1 MRITKALLG
10 CALAASLLAAGSA
23 ANAATASGSTS
34 GATATEAKKAQK
46 QARRHRANRKAK
58 LNLRA
63 VAATYLGLDK
73 ATIRAKIESGMTLGE
88 IADATQ
94 GKSSSGLRAA
104 LIAAVTRRLDA
115 RLAVG
120 RITEE
125 RRAELLAAMEKRID
139 ALIAGTAPVGRQA
152 GPGQAGDHGN
162 QGGPG
167 AEHAHAD
174 LRAAT
179 EAYLGLDDAT
189 IRTQLDAGKSLGEVA
204 DATAGKSA
212 AGLKDA
218 LVAAITTF
226 VNAEVAAGR
235 MTADEKAKVLADAPT
250 RIDEMPRSSVV
261 PASVAGTSRAG
272 RFGRSRRGP
281 SGRRRRRS
289 LVNRARGAG
298 G

>member
-1 MRITKALLG
+1 MRMTKALLG

-23 ANAATASGSTS
+23 AEAATASGRTAA
-34 GATATEAKKAQK
+34 ATANKAKTTEKGAQ
-46 QARRHRANRKAK
+46 RHRAQRRAK

-63 VAATYLGLDK
+63 IAARYLGLDK

-88 IADATQ
+88 IADSTQ
-94 GKSSSGLRAA
+94 GKSSTGLRAA
-104 LIAAVTRRLDA
+104 LIAAATKRLDA
-115 RLAVG
+115 RLAAG

-125 RRAELLAAMEKRID
+125 RRAELLAAMETRID
-139 ALIAGTAPVGRQA
+139 ALIVGTAPVGRQA
-152 GPGQAGDHGN
+152 GPGRGGDHGN

-235 MTADEKAKVLADAPT
+235 MTEDEKAKVLADAPT
-250 RIDEMPRSSVV
+250 RIDEMLARTGSP
-261 PASVAGTSRAG
+261 GLG
-272 RFGRSRRGP
+272 GHFGP
-281 SGRRRRRS
+281 PPIE
-289 LVNRARGAG
+289 
-298 G
+298 